1 MLKKQMRLWKTSCT
15 CLSNNLRMIII
26 QEDMS
31 HLFENN
37 NSLVKRRE
45 PYIPAD
51 SFPFLGNEEEFP

>member
-1 MLKKQMRLWKTSCT
+1 MRLWKTSST
-15 CLSNNLRMIII
+15 FLSNNLRMIIM